1 MMIVKDYQ
9 AKCQKGEIN
18 QDAEQLWV
26 LEHLEEI
33 SLRLK
38 REHKKRSRILSSFR
52 KRQSITGLYLWGGVG
67 IGKTFLMDCF
77 FQHLPFKQKLR
88 MHFHAFMQM
97 VHHELKSLQGR
108 EDPLRILAEKIA
120 RANIVLCFDELAVSD
135 ITDAMILG
143 RLFKILFANG
153 VTLIT
158 TSNIKPDDLYKNGL
172 QRQHFLSVIKM
183 LKEHMRVMHLATK
196 MDYRKRHLKQ
206 AGVFHTPNNEIS
218 LQKMEKTFEILAK
231 EEIVS
236 SGFIDICH
244 RKIAFEKQA
253 GEIIWFDFNAI
264 CSVPRSQHDY
274 LEIVKQ
280 YKTVF
285 ISNIPIIKPQARD
298 KISLFIKLVDVFYDA
313 QIRLVISAAAPIE
326 QLYTQGQL
334 VFEYT
339 RTCSRLH
346 EMQSEHYFL

>member
-218 LQKMEKTFEILAK
+218 LQKMEKTFEI
-231 EEIVS
+231 
-236 SGFIDICH
+236 
-244 RKIAFEKQA
+244 
-253 GEIIWFDFNAI
+253 
-264 CSVPRSQHDY
+264 
-274 LEIVKQ
+274 
-280 YKTVF
+280 
-285 ISNIPIIKPQARD
+285 
-298 KISLFIKLVDVFYDA
+298 
-313 QIRLVISAAAPIE
+313 
-326 QLYTQGQL
+326 
-334 VFEYT
+334 
-339 RTCSRLH
+339 
-346 EMQSEHYFL
+346 